1 MISTQKTGF
10 TMLKLKKFILL
21 SMLTSWFVS
30 AAESTEK
37 TATALIT
44 ENAAER
50 QIISRADTFTV
61 NQGPATQFSGNVNF
75 SRFPVMPSTG
85 DVAPAIVRF
94 EAGAHSNWHS
104 HPHGQYLIVIEG
116 EGRTQQW
123 GEPVQV
129 IRTGDVV
136 WCPPDVKHWHGAAE
150 HSAMA
155 HIAISPVPA
164 DNKADNKKAVSWL
177 ETVELAKAEQ
187 PSAKAATAVVLTEK
201 QLAILPI
208 AAVNATGD
216 LANLKPA
223 LQQGLAAGLTVNE
236 IKEVLSHQYA
246 YVGFPRSLNGLA
258 SFKALLEE
266 RQKAGITDAMG
277 ADATVL
283 PKNTDYYQSGTA
295 TMQLLTQQS
304 ASRPLFDFAPV
315 MDHALK
321 AHLFGYLFSRDSLS
335 YIDRELVTIATLA
348 AVGNVNSQLQSHYKV
363 AMNIGLNQSQL
374 LRVIEVLKQQL
385 SAEMTA
391 NATSALEQL
400 ELKQPEASQ

>member
-1 MISTQKTGF
+1 MISKQRTGF
-10 TMLKLKKFILL
+10 NMLKLKKFLLL
-21 SMLTSWFVS
+21 SMLTSWSAS
-30 AAESTEK
+30 AAETSEK
-37 TATALIT
+37 TATAATT
-44 ENAAER
+44 ENVAER
-50 QIISRADTFTV
+50 QVISRADTFTV
-61 NQGPATQFSGNVNF
+61 NQGPAAQFSGNVNF
-75 SRFPVMPSTG
+75 SRFPVMPSVG
-85 DVAPAIVRF
+85 AVAPAIVRF

-123 GEPVQV
+123 GDPVQV

-136 WCPPDVKHWHGAAE
+136 WCPPDVKHWHGAAA

-155 HIAISPVPA
+155 HIAISPVST
-164 DNKADNKKAVSWL
+164 DNKAVSWL
-177 ETVELAKAEQ
+177 EPVVLTKAEQ

-216 LANLKPA
+216 LARLKPA

-258 SFKALLEE
+258 SFKVLLEE
-266 RQKAGITDAMG
+266 RKKAGITDPMG
-277 ADATVL
+277 VDATVL

-374 LRVIEVLKQQL
+374 LRMIEVLKQQV
-385 SAEMTA
+385 SAEMAA
-391 NATSALEQL
+391 NAKSALEQL

>member
-1 MISTQKTGF
+1 
-10 TMLKLKKFILL
+10 MLKLKKFILL
-21 SMLTSWFVS
+21 SMLTSWPVS
-30 AAESTEK
+30 AAETSEK
-37 TATALIT
+37 TAGV
-44 ENAAER
+44 EHAAER
-50 QIISRADTFTV
+50 QIISRAETFTV
-61 NQGPATQFSGNVNF
+61 NQGPAAQFSGNVNF
-75 SRFPVMPSTG
+75 SRFPVMPSAG
-85 DVAPAIVRF
+85 AVAPAIVRF

-116 EGRTQQW
+116 EGRTQKW

-155 HIAISPVPA
+155 HIAISPVSA
-164 DNKADNKKAVSWL
+164 DNKAVSWL
-177 ETVELAKAEQ
+177 EPVEQATTDKPDTKKAN
-187 PSAKAATAVVLTEK
+187 TAVVLTEK

-208 AAVNATGD
+208 AAINATGD
-216 LANLKPA
+216 LARLKPA
-223 LQQGLAAGLTVNE
+223 LQQGLVAGLTVNE
-236 IKEVLSHQYA
+236 IKEILSHQYA

-266 RQKAGITDAMG
+266 RQKAGITDPMG
-277 ADATVL
+277 AEATVL

-374 LRVIEVLKQQL
+374 LRVIEVLKQQV
-385 SAEMTA
+385 SAEMAA

>member
-1 MISTQKTGF
+1 MIGKQRTGSR
-10 TMLKLKKFILL
+10 MLRLNRFILC
-21 SMLTSWFVS
+21 SILTSLSAS

-37 TATALIT
+37 TATA
-44 ENAAER
+44 AER
-50 QIISRADTFTV
+50 QIISRAETLTV

-75 SRFPVMPSTG
+75 SRFPIMPSAG
-85 DVAPAIVRF
+85 AVAPAIVRF

-104 HPHGQYLIVIEG
+104 HPDGQYLIVIEG

-164 DNKADNKKAVSWL
+164 DNKAVSWL
-177 ETVELAKAEQ
+177 EPVELATTHK
-187 PSAKAATAVVLTEK
+187 PATEDKSAVVLTEK

-208 AAVNATGD
+208 AAVNAIGD
-216 LANLKPA
+216 LASLKPA
-223 LQQGLAAGLTVNE
+223 LQRGLTAGLTVNE

-266 RQKAGITDAMG
+266 RQKAGITDPMG
-277 ADATVL
+277 IDATVL

-295 TMQLLTQQS
+295 TMHLLTQQS
-304 ASRPLFDFAPV
+304 TNRPLFDFAPV

-321 AHLFGYLFSRDSLS
+321 AHLFGYLFSRDILS
-335 YIDRELVTIATLA
+335 YVDRELVTIATLA

-363 AMNIGLNQSQL
+363 AMNIGLNQQQL
-374 LRVIEVLKQQL
+374 QRVIEVLKQQV
-385 SAEMTA
+385 SAEMAA
-391 NATSALEQL
+391 NAAVQLKQAALEQ
-400 ELKQPEASQ
+400 

>member
-1 MISTQKTGF
+1 MIGKQRTGSS
-10 TMLKLKKFILL
+10 MLKLNRFILC
-21 SMLTSWFVS
+21 SMLTSLSAS

-37 TATALIT
+37 TAT
-44 ENAAER
+44 AAER
-50 QIISRADTFTV
+50 QIISRADTFSV

-85 DVAPAIVRF
+85 AVAPAIVRF

-164 DNKADNKKAVSWL
+164 DNKAVSWL
-177 ETVELAKAEQ
+177 EPVELAKAEK
-187 PSAKAATAVVLTEK
+187 PDTKKADTAVVLTEK

-208 AAVNATGD
+208 AAVNAIGD
-216 LANLKPA
+216 LASLKPA

-266 RQKAGITDAMG
+266 RQKAGITDPVG
-277 ADATVL
+277 IDATVL

-321 AHLFGYLFSRDSLS
+321 AHLFGYLFSRDNLS
-335 YIDRELVTIATLA
+335 YVDRELVTIATLA

-363 AMNIGLNQSQL
+363 AMNIGLNQQQL
-374 LRVIEVLKQQL
+374 QRVIEVLKQQV
-385 SAEMTA
+385 SAEMAA
-391 NATSALEQL
+391 NAAVQLKQAALEQS
-400 ELKQPEASQ
+400 ELKQPEVSQ

>member
-10 TMLKLKKFILL
+10 SMLKLKKFILL
-21 SMLTSWFVS
+21 SMLTSWSVS

-37 TATALIT
+37 TATAAMT
-44 ENAAER
+44 KNAAER

-61 NQGPATQFSGNVNF
+61 NQGPAAQFSGNVNF

-164 DNKADNKKAVSWL
+164 DNKAVSWL
-177 ETVELAKAEQ
+177 EPVELAKAEQ
-187 PSAKAATAVVLTEK
+187 PSAKAATAVVLTEI

-208 AAVNATGD
+208 AAVNAIGD

-277 ADATVL
+277 AEATVL

-374 LRVIEVLKQQL
+374 LRVIEVLKQQV
-385 SAEMTA
+385 SAEMAA